1 MAECKFHQGWGV
13 DMLHF
18 INEWKLL
25 FQFNLEFKTKAVIFQ
40 KSKGEVYFNVHVKI
54 LEIDPP
60 LSSCLLCCH
69 CFYTGTWEWLSD
81 SPSLLPP
88 CSEAVSYYSQF
99 GRIPGFT
106 SGAGRRFRKVLDE
119 HLDLLCWPDGVKV
132 GVLIDRVAAG
142 ALGQN
147 RYPLITPSCQIL
159 IFQRPFSPG
168 ICVYAMQ
175 FC

>member
-1 MAECKFHQGWGV
+1 MTCYILL
-13 DMLHF
+13 M
-18 INEWKLL
+18 NENYYFSLTYI
-25 FQFNLEFKTKAVIFQ
+25 EFKTKAVIFQ
-40 KSKGEVYFNVHVKI
+40 KSKGVVYFNVHVKI

-147 RYPLITPSCQIL
+147 RYPLITPCQIL